1 MAAEVLCVPEHSIGR
16 AIFEGKQYLMTEDLF
31 AWTLAVIVI
40 SVLIEA
46 AALALLRLYDRER
59 RKTAC

>member
-1 MAAEVLCVPEHSIGR
+1 MAAEVLCVPENSIGR

-31 AWTLAVIVI
+31 AWTLTVILI
-40 SVLIEA
+40 SVAVEA
-46 AALALLRLYDRER
+46 LALALLRLGDRER